1 MGPASQG
8 ALSLGRFARVLK
20 GKADADWLSD
30 LHRWWL
36 QHSYYPEQAALAGED
51 GTVNIQIV
59 VDRYGHVH
67 SVDLTGH
74 SGSQWLDMGAQAVF
88 RGANL
93 PPFPP
98 GTQDGEITLALTIN
112 YILVRR

>member
-1 MGPASQG
+1 MGPATRG
-8 ALSLGRFARVLK
+8 APSLGRFARVIK
-20 GKADADWLSD
+20 GRADADWLND

-36 QHSYYPEQAALAGED
+36 QHGYYPEQAALAGED

-59 VDRYGHVH
+59 VDHYGRVH
-67 SVDLTGH
+67 TVDLTGR

-98 GTQDGEITLALTIN
+98 GSPEDEITLALSIN